1 MKAKEVIILIL
12 IILAGVG
19 LHYVEDWHLTL
30 KSTWLDDSFS
40 FKLGDK
46 SYEFEE
52 NQNLEPA
59 AILEV
64 INSHG
69 QVQIEGG
76 DYQDISLTLKK
87 TIWDKSEKQAAQ
99 LATELKL
106 QTKRDGSK
114 LILSTNRNDFR
125 RKTFTV
131 DFILKVPA
139 STIIM
144 VSNSFGLARISGVKQ
159 VEVNNDHGQVD
170 LLDIGGRVKASNS
183 FEKLSCLDIEGACQI
198 VTSHSPVSL
207 VRIGGPVSLEASFE
221 EIEFTDLKDSVKVTS
236 RHSPLKALRVAGP
249 IELESSYEPVYIS
262 DSGPAV
268 VRGHH
273 SEVEIDNLNGQLEII
288 SSYEPISLKRINGD
302 ITIKG
307 KGTKIDLS
315 SVRAGRIIIE
325 TSYEE
330 VKLENFTGSLD
341 LSLAHG
347 DASLSP
353 ASLKDNISAN
363 LQYGDLSFFWPA
375 GQLARLEARSRG
387 GTIGWRLP
395 LPPDENTSNGVSLVR
410 AFQSAPP
417 FPEIKLNTTYGDIE
431 IIQPEP
437 AAFPAENE
445 PGF

>member
-1 MKAKEVIILIL
+1 MKAKEVIILLL

-19 LHYVEDWHLTL
+19 LHYLEDWDSTL
-30 KSTWLDDSFS
+30 KDTWLDDSFA
-40 FKLGDK
+40 FKLGNR

-59 AILEV
+59 DILEV

-87 TIWDKSEKQAAQ
+87 TIREKSEKQAAQ

-106 QTKRDGSK
+106 QTKRDGPK

-125 RKTFTV
+125 RKAFSV
-131 DFILKVPA
+131 DFMLKVPA
-139 STIIM
+139 STVIT
-144 VSNSFGLARISGVKQ
+144 VSNSFGPARISGVKQ
-159 VEVNNDHGQVD
+159 VEVHNDHGQVD
-170 LLDIGGRVKASNS
+170 LLDIRGGVKASNS

-198 VTSHSPVSL
+198 ATSHSPVSL
-207 VRIGGPVSLEASFE
+207 VRIGGPVSLKASFE
-221 EIEFTDLKDSVKVTS
+221 EIEFIDLKDSLKVTA
-236 RHSPLKALRVAGP
+236 RHSPVKALRVAGP
-249 IELESSYEPVYIS
+249 IELENSYEPVYIS
-262 DSGPAV
+262 DSGPTV
-268 VRGHH
+268 IRGHH
-273 SEVEIDNLNGQLEII
+273 SEVEIDNLNGQVEIV

-315 SVRAGRIIIE
+315 SVKTGKIIIE

-353 ASLKDNISAN
+353 ASLEDNIYAN

-375 GQLARLEARSRG
+375 GQLARLEARSKG
-387 GTIGWRLP
+387 GTIDWRLP
-395 LPPDENTSNGVSLVR
+395 LPPDENSSNGVSLVR

-417 FPEIKLNTTYGDIE
+417 FPEIKLSTTYGDIK
-431 IIQPEP
+431 IVQPESGT
-437 AAFPAENE
+437 FPAEDE
-445 PGF
+445 PGL